1 MERVL
6 KLIETCM
13 KSSHLPTKVCTLYG
27 CLYLLETGM
36 VEITGQVIH
45 TLTDYLYKTLNS
57 ITQ

>member
-1 MERVL
+1 MERII
-6 KLIETCM
+6 KLVDGCM

-36 VEITGQVIH
+36 VEVTSQIIH
-45 TLTDYLYKTLNS
+45 LLTDYLYKTLNS